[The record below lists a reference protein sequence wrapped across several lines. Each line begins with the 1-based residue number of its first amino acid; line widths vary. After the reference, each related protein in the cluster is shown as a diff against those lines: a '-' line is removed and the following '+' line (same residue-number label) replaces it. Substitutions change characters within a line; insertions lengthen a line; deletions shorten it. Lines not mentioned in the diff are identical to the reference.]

1 MKNYAIMLLFDVDYA
16 NPNGDPET
24 GRPRISP
31 EGKSVITPECI
42 KHKLRIQMMRRG
54 DDVLHLHDGYEEA
67 VVNRL
72 KEKGYTYET
81 FKEGELSFCD
91 IRLFGATDKKKGII
105 DVTIPGAF
113 TPSFPISIDKVDMA
127 QPRVNRSYM
136 VADEKLGN
144 AYAMDGHIYVQYA
157 LYPVFWR
164 MNYYAARDNGVTDKD
179 VQKML
184 EAMTTLF
191 ADDSST
197 NRPPGSMNV
206 RRIYVWEWEGD
217 GIHGPS
223 DVQLMNSIVVKKK
236 YAIPYSFEDYD
247 IDCTF
252 YERGVDQL
260 CRMELY
266 YDNV

>member
-1 MKNYAIMLLFDVDYA
+1 MKNRAIMLLFDVDHA
-16 NPNGDPET
+16 DPNGDPET

-31 EGKSVITPECI
+31 EGKSEISPGCI
-42 KHKLRIQMMRRG
+42 KHKLRMQMMRRG

-105 DVTIPGAF
+105 DVSITGAF
-113 TPSFPISIDKVDMA
+113 TPSFPKSKDKVDLE
-127 QPRVNRSYM
+127 QLRVNRSYI
-136 VADEKLGN
+136 VADEKLGS
-144 AYAMDGHIYVQYA
+144 AYAMDGHTYVQYA

-164 MNYYAARDNGVTDKD
+164 MNYYAARDNGVTDED
-179 VQKML
+179 VHKML
-184 EAMTTLF
+184 EAMKTLF

-223 DVQLMNSIVVKKK
+223 DVQLLNSIVIKKK
-236 YAIPYSFEDYD
+236 YAIPYSLSS
-247 IDCTF
+247 
-252 YERGVDQL
+252 G
-260 CRMELY
+260 ELRAELLA
-266 YDNV
+266 N